1 MEAWH
6 NFIDKFDLLL
16 KKIKLERTVKIAGR
30 EIPPLVMGFALIAIC
45 IPIWG
50 YLEFEGKNKLIG
62 AVVVILMAWAVVQL
76 GSLGFGDGV
85 GEKVDSSSTDKSRA
99 SNWHG

>member
-1 MEAWH
+1 METWN

-30 EIPPLVMGFALIAIC
+30 EIPPLVMGFGLIAIC

-50 YLEFEGKNKLIG
+50 YLEFEG
-62 AVVVILMAWAVVQL
+62 
-76 GSLGFGDGV
+76 
-85 GEKVDSSSTDKSRA
+85 
-99 SNWHG
+99 

>member
-1 MEAWH
+1 METWN
-6 NFIDKFDLLL
+6 NFIDKVDLLL
-16 KKIKLERTVKIAGR
+16 KKIKLDRTVKIAGR
-30 EIPPLVMGFALIAIC
+30 KYPPFDMGFALIAIC

-50 YLEFEGKNKLIG
+50 YLEFEGKNNLIG

-76 GSLGFGDGV
+76 GSLGFGDGG
-85 GEKVDSSSTDKSRA
+85 GEKVDSASNDKSRA

>member
-1 MEAWH
+1 METW
-6 NFIDKFDLLL
+6 NNLVDKFDLLL
-16 KKIKLERTVKIAGR
+16 TKLKLQSTVKIFGR
-30 EIPPLVMGFALIAIC
+30 EISPVVMSFVLLFIC
-45 IPIWG
+45 IGIWA

-76 GSLGFGDGV
+76 GALGFGDGV